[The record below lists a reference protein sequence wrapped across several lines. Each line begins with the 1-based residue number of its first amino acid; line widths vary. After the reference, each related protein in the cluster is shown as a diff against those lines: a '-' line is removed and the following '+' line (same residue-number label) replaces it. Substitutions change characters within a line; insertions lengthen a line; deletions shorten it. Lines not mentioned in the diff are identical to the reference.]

1 MCIRDRDYVV
11 NNKTINPID
20 IKVEEWPAYMEYN
33 NLEEV
38 FRRKEKEALL
48 RGVGLAEQVGSS
60 TEIIVAAALGGPK
73 WWVMDS
79 GSSKDLVSVE
89 FLPKEVVITP
99 ADDPAALSTA
109 NGPVIADEEAELKL
123 EMLEEDIKPLIMEH
137 APPILS
143 MGERIMD
150 RHCCN
155 WWPDGMNPIILTANG
170 LLIELDL
177 DHKVL
182 ILREDSRLHDKLPH
196 KIRTYVYSDE

>member
-1 MCIRDRDYVV
+1 MCIRDSSYAVSFHQNVEVRSHSVDCMFPGSSKDYVV

-155 WWPDGMNPIILTANG
+155 LS
-170 LLIELDL
+170 LIHISEPT
-177 DHKVL
+177 
-182 ILREDSRLHDKLPH
+182 RP
-196 KIRTYVYSDE
+196 Y